1 MSTLS
6 TTQSDSTTAEPDR
19 NTPVTLDGD
28 PVIWD
33 GNPATLKGILEE
45 VKLFYVR
52 EGLFQELFSDR
63 AVLVG
68 RYTAVESTF
77 VIPLPFI
84 KNVMWLAIGLG
95 GRVES
100 G

>member
-6 TTQSDSTTAEPDR
+6 TSTSDSAPAEPDR
-19 NTPVTLDGD
+19 NTPVTGTLDRWRSRH

-68 RYTAVESTF
+68 RYTAVESTWYRSF
-77 VIPLPFI
+77 ASFHRNPNAL
-84 KNVMWLAIGLG
+84 LTEL
-95 GRVES
+95 
-100 G
+100 

>member
-52 EGLFQELFSDR
+52 EGQFQELFSDR

-68 RYTAVESTF
+68 RYTAVESTWYRSF
-77 VIPLPFI
+77 ASFHRNPNAL
-84 KNVMWLAIGLG
+84 LTEL
-95 GRVES
+95 
-100 G
+100 

>member
-6 TTQSDSTTAEPDR
+6 TTQSDSTPAEPDR

-68 RYTAVESTF
+68 AS
-77 VIPLPFI
+77 
-84 KNVMWLAIGLG
+84 M
-95 GRVES
+95 GRR
-100 G
+100 

>member
-33 GNPATLKGILEE
+33 GNHATLKGILEE
-45 VKLFYVR
+45 VKLFYV
-52 EGLFQELFSDR
+52 
-63 AVLVG
+63 
-68 RYTAVESTF
+68 
-77 VIPLPFI
+77 
-84 KNVMWLAIGLG
+84 GLG
-95 GRVES
+95 LPDLKVSMPKASAPFDRQLADTYRHATVGQVAPS
-100 G
+100 GLPRCHTTC

>member
-52 EGLFQELFSDR
+52 EGLFQELRQECRPFERGERRR
-63 AVLVG
+63 AP
-68 RYTAVESTF
+68 T
-77 VIPLPFI
+77 PLPCAA
-84 KNVMWLAIGLG
+84 KRWRHHGP
-95 GRVES
+95 
-100 G
+100 